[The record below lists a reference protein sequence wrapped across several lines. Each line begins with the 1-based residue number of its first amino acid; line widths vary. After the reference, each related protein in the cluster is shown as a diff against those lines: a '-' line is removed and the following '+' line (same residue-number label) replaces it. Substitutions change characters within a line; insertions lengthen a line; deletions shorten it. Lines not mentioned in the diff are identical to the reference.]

1 MAVHLAKGVRDHLP
15 AAMHRRLQV
24 FETVREVFTRYG
36 FEPLETPAFERIETL
51 TGKYGDEGEKLM
63 FRILKRGAGGQRGE
77 VDLALRYD
85 LTVPLARVVAMH
97 PELRLPFKRWQMQ
110 PVWRA
115 DRPQRG
121 RFREFY
127 QCDVDTIGSTSMA
140 ADAECIAVVHDSL
153 VALGFTD
160 FTVRLN
166 HRALLR
172 AMVEH
177 VGVADQEHG
186 VLVAVDKL
194 DKIGREGVS
203 KELADRGIAQE
214 AIDGLWGLLAHQ
226 GAEALAHLRVALGD
240 AGRGALDQVAEVLAH
255 ASDLGV
261 DPARVRFDPTLARGL
276 DYYTG
281 PVFEAVVT
289 EPKIGSI
296 GGGGRYDGLIGM
308 FGKQAVP
315 AVGVSLGVERILVV
329 MEELGM
335 LPEVQTLTRVYV
347 TVFND
352 ASLGA
357 SQRAATAFRAAGIPS
372 QVALKG
378 GKLGRQFKHAG
389 ALGIPWVVVVG
400 EREAAA
406 GVVKLKDMKTGEQVE
421 LSLADAVAQVQGS

>member
-1 MAVHLAKGVRDHLP
+1 MAVHLPKGARDHLP

-24 FETVREVFTRYG
+24 FRTVREVFSRYG

-51 TGKYGDEGEKLM
+51 MGKYGDEGEKLIY
-63 FRILKRGAGGQRGE
+63 RILKRGAGGERGE

-85 LTVPLARVVAMH
+85 LTVPLARVIAMH
-97 PELRLPFKRWQMQ
+97 PELPLPFKRWQMQ

-115 DRPQRG
+115 DRPQKG

-127 QCDVDTIGSTSMA
+127 QCDVDTIGATSMA
-140 ADAECIAVVHDSL
+140 ADAECLAVVHDSL

-166 HRALLR
+166 HRQLLR

-177 VGVADQEHG
+177 LGVADREG
-186 VLVAVDKL
+186 SVLVAVDKL
-194 DKIGREGVS
+194 DKIGQDGVS
-203 KELADRGIAQE
+203 RELAERGIPQP

-226 GAEALAHLRVALGD
+226 GAEALVHLRQALGEP
-240 AGRGALDQVAEVLAH
+240 AHVALDQLAEVLAH
-255 ASDLGV
+255 AEALGV
-261 DPARVRFDPTLARGL
+261 DPARILLDPTLARGL

-281 PVFEAVVT
+281 PVFETVVT

-308 FGKQAVP
+308 FGKNPVP

-335 LPEVQTLTRVYV
+335 LPEVQTLTQVLV
-347 TVFND
+347 TVLD
-352 ASLGA
+352 DDLLVE
-357 SQRAATAFRAAGIPS
+357 SQRAATAFRRAGVPT
-372 QVALKG
+372 QVSLKG
-378 GKLGRQFKHAG
+378 GKLGKQFKQA
-389 ALGIPWVVVVG
+389 ATLGVPWVVVLG
-400 EREAAA
+400 QQEHAD
-406 GVVKLKDMKTGEQVE
+406 GVVKLKNLGTGQQQT
-421 LSLADAVAQVQGS
+421 LPLAEAVALVAGG